1 MNFLTHIKNKKSLT
15 IIDENKDLIKSNELQ
30 KIIKFNSNIISKLNI
45 KKNDTLAI
53 VLENGP
59 VFITSFLSVINTCIA
74 APLNPSYTDS
84 EFKFY
89 FKDLKPKALITN
101 YTINHSSLKI
111 AKKFKIKIINFDK
124 YHFKVDNKYLN
135 NNVIKSRLSN
145 NKDLALILHTS
156 GTTSKPK
163 KVALSHRNLINNAK
177 NISSALKLTSK
188 DKNIIL
194 MPSFHI
200 HGIIASILAPLYK
213 GGKVIALPKFNVLS
227 FYQHLSKHQPTWFT
241 AVPTMLQSI
250 IDRSKNN
257 SKIIKDCKLRF
268 IRSSSASLP
277 VKTIKELEKV
287 FNVPVIESYGMTEAT
302 HQMTTNLLPPFIRKP
317 GSVGLPI
324 GLKVRVVDNNFVQLN
339 NENEGEI
346 IIKGD
351 SVFKGY
357 LANSSANKSSFF
369 QGWFRT
375 GDLGYFDKDGLLF
388 ISGRIKEIIN
398 RGGEKISP
406 KEIDEVFNKHPKIA
420 KVVTFSVKHD
430 KLGED
435 IALAVVLNKNKT
447 LNKSDIKDF
456 AKNRLAP
463 FKVPRNIY
471 FLKDIPVGATGKIQ
485 RIGLAKK
492 LGLEK

>member
-1 MNFLTHIKNKKSLT
+1 MNFLTHIKNKKSIA
-15 IIDENKDLIKSNELQ
+15 IIDENKNFIKSDELL
-30 KIIKFNSNIISKLNI
+30 KVVKFNSIIISKINI
-45 KKNDTLAI
+45 KRTDTLAI

-59 VFITSFLSVINTCIA
+59 DFITSFLSVINTCIA
-74 APLNPSYTDS
+74 APLNPSYTEG
-84 EFKFY
+84 EFNFY

-101 YTINHSSLKI
+101 FSKDHPSLNI
-111 AKKFKIKIINFDK
+111 AKKYKIKIINIEKHRFLIEK
-124 YHFKVDNKYLN
+124 KHLNKK
-135 NNVIKSRLSN
+135 VIKPWISN

-163 KVALSHRNLINNAK
+163 MVALSHYNLIKSAK
-177 NISSALKLTSK
+177 NISSALKLTAK

-213 GGKVIALPKFNVLS
+213 GGKVVALPKFNVLS
-227 FYQHLSKHQPTWFT
+227 FYQHLSNHKPTWFT

-257 SKIIKDCKLRF
+257 SKIIKDSNLKF

-277 VKTIKELEKV
+277 VKTLKELEKV
-287 FNVPVIESYGMTEAT
+287 FNVPLIESYGMTEAT
-302 HQMTTNLLPPFIRKP
+302 HQMTTNLLPPFKRKS
-317 GSVGLPI
+317 GSVGLAV
-324 GLKVRVVDNNFVQLN
+324 GLKVKVVDNNFVPLP
-339 NENEGEI
+339 NEKEGEI
-346 IIKGD
+346 IIKGE

-357 LANSSANKSSFF
+357 LANNSANKTSFSK
-369 QGWFRT
+369 GWFRT
-375 GDLGYFDKDGLLF
+375 GDLGYFDKDGCLF

-406 KEIDEVFNKHPKIA
+406 KEIDEVFIKHPKIS
-420 KVVTFSVKHD
+420 KVITFSIKHD

-435 IALAVVLNKNKT
+435 VALAVVLRDKQK

-456 AKNRLAP
+456 AKNKLAP
-463 FKVPRNIY
+463 FKIPRNIY

>member
-1 MNFLTHIKNKKSLT
+1 MNFLTHIKNKKSIA
-15 IIDENKDLIKSNELQ
+15 IIDEKNSLISLNEL
-30 KIIKFNSNIISKLNI
+30 KEIIEFNSNIISKINV
-45 KKNDTLAI
+45 KNTDTVAI

-59 VFITSFLSVINTCIA
+59 VFITSFLSIINNCIS
-74 APLNPSYTDS
+74 APLNPSYTEG
-84 EFKFY
+84 EFDFY
-89 FKDLKPKALITN
+89 FKDLKPKALVTN
-101 YTINHSSLKI
+101 FTIDHPALKV
-111 AKKFKIKIINFDK
+111 AKKNKIKVINIEKYYFKASPKYFKNKIIK
-124 YHFKVDNKYLN
+124 HP
-135 NNVIKSRLSN
+135 IPKS
-145 NKDLALILHTS
+145 KDLALILHTS

-163 KVALSHRNLINNAK
+163 MVALSHYNLLNSAK
-177 NISSALKLTSK
+177 NISSALRLTVK

-213 GGKVIALPKFNVLS
+213 GGQVVALPKFNVLS
-227 FYQHLSKHQPTWFT
+227 FYQHLAHHRPTWFT

-257 SKIIKDCKLRF
+257 SKIIKDSRLNF

-277 VKTIKELEKV
+277 SKTLKELEKV

-302 HQMTTNLLPPFIRKP
+302 HQMTTNLLPPFKRKT
-317 GSVGLPI
+317 GSVGVPV
-324 GLKVRVVDNNFVQLN
+324 GLKVKVINDKFKFLSNNK
-339 NENEGEI
+339 EGEI
-346 IIKGD
+346 VIKGN

-357 LANSSANKSSFF
+357 LSNNLANKNSFSK
-369 QGWFRT
+369 GWFRT
-375 GDLGYFDKDGLLF
+375 GDLGYFDIDGCFF

-406 KEIDEVFNKHPKIA
+406 KEIDEVFIKHPKIS
-420 KVVTFSVKHD
+420 KVISFSVKHA

-435 IALAVVLNKNKT
+435 IALAVVIKNNQT
-447 LNKSDIKDF
+447 LNKADIKDF
-456 AKNRLAP
+456 AKNKLAS
-463 FKVPRNIY
+463 FKIPRNIY